1 MFAFLAPLAVSL
13 GRDLLGSVIKRV
25 LKAEGTGSGEAKRAV
40 VVEAVGREFG
50 IEPGEIVRLVNAVV
64 ALLNVIGL
72 FDDKP
77 GLDFSDIGGIFVA
90 AKEVVEAVA
99 DLID

>member
-13 GRDLLGSVIKRV
+13 GRDLLGAVIKRV
-25 LKAEGTGSGEAKRAV
+25 VQAEGTGSGDVKRTV
-40 VVEAVGREFG
+40 VTRALSRDFD

-72 FDDKP
+72 FDNKP

-90 AKEVVEAVA
+90 AKEVVEAIA